1 MQEAQKAWNIATV
14 VPGALLILVACSQ
27 IYLTQTRE
35 LTPSKGGGFG
45 MFAVTDIRNARTWSV
60 DCLTA
65 DGKPCRVLIAR
76 GEGSVGQWLAD
87 AFRTMPDARARAR
100 AADRIFRWSYVPASN
115 SETIAAS
122 KLTRV
127 ESLFPLGWQDT
138 PLYRP
143 LTAEDSAR
151 GVSPVKLRAIRFQ
164 AWRLAF
170 DHPSRK
176 LSCERIGDPELR
188 GDW

>member
-1 MQEAQKAWNIATV
+1 MQQAQKAWNIATV
-14 VPGALLILVACSQ
+14 LPGLLLVLVACSQ
-27 IYLTQTRE
+27 IYLTQARE

-60 DCLTA
+60 DCLTV

-100 AADRIFRWSYVPASN
+100 AADRIFAWSYVPASY
-115 SETIAAS
+115 SETVATS
-122 KLTRV
+122 KLTGV
-127 ESLFPLGWQDT
+127 ESLFPPGWRDA

-151 GVSPVKLRAIRFQ
+151 GIVPVKLKAIRFQ

-170 DHPSRK
+170 DHAGRE
-176 LSCERIGDPELR
+176 LRCERIGEPESR
-188 GDW
+188 GEW